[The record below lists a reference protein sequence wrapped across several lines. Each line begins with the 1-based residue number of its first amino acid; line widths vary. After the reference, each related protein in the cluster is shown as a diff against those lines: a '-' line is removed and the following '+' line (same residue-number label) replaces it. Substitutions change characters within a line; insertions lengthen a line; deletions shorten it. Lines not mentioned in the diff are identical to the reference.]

1 MKVRTALLSVS
12 DRQGLLDLARE
23 LHDLG
28 TAILATSG
36 TATYLVSEGVPARSL
51 LEVYSA
57 PEYMDGRV
65 KSLHPAVYAGILADR
80 ANPRHL
86 EEARKANL
94 PLIDLVVV
102 NLYPFERTV
111 RVADHAFAEAIE
123 NIDIGGVALI
133 RAAAKNHASVGVVVD
148 PADYKAVGGELRSN
162 DGRLSGATRR
172 ELAVKAL
179 RFTSHY
185 DHAIAEYLA
194 NPAEFPAALTL
205 TLSKAADLRYGE
217 NPHQRGALYR
227 LADATARGVCH
238 ADQLGGMELSYN
250 NLLDT
255 NAAFELAQEFRE
267 PACAIVKHTTPCGAA
282 VAAGLEEA
290 FSRARDADPKSAFGG
305 IVAFNGPVTESLA
318 ARISTKE
325 NFFEVLI
332 APAIDEGAL
341 PILKAG
347 ARWGE
352 KLRILRAR
360 PIERRSGWDLR
371 GLRDGLLVQTEDDRD
386 VARFEV
392 VAGSVTAEEAADLRF
407 AWTVAKHTKSNAI
420 VLARGRTTVGIGQ
433 GQTSRVDAC
442 ELAVRKAKDRSR
454 GSVAA
459 SDAFFPFP
467 DGVEILAR
475 AGVTAVIQPG
485 GSIRDKEVL
494 AAAQSLGVKMVLTGM
509 RHFRH

>member
-12 DRQGLLDLARE
+12 DRQGLLEFAGE
-23 LHDLG
+23 LHRMG
-28 TAILATSG
+28 VSILATSG
-36 TATYLVSEGVPARSL
+36 TAKYLVSEGVPAKSL
-51 LEVYSA
+51 FEVYSA

-80 ANPRHL
+80 SNRKHL
-86 EEARKANL
+86 EEAEKANVA
-94 PLIDLVVV
+94 LIDLVVA

-111 RVADHAFAEAIE
+111 RVADHTLTEAIE

-148 PADYKAVGGELRSN
+148 PADYAPVARELRSN
-162 DGRLSGATRR
+162 GLGLSDATRR

-185 DHAIAEYLA
+185 DRAIAEYLA
-194 NPAEFPAALTL
+194 HPAEFPSTLSL
-205 TLSKAADLRYGE
+205 TLSKVADLRYGE
-217 NPHQRGALYR
+217 NPHQQGALYR
-227 LADATARGVCH
+227 LPESTAPGVCG
-238 ADQLGGMELSYN
+238 ADRLGGVELSYN
-250 NLLDT
+250 NYLDT
-255 NAAFELAQEFRE
+255 NAAFELVQEFRE
-267 PACAIVKHTTPCGAA
+267 PACVIVKHTTPCGTA
-282 VAAGLEEA
+282 VAPVLEEA
-290 FSRARDADPKSAFGG
+290 FVRARDADAKSAFGG
-305 IVAFNGPVTESLA
+305 IVAFNGRVTEKLA
-318 ARISTKE
+318 ALVSTQE

-332 APAIDEGAL
+332 APEIDEAAL
-341 PILKAG
+341 PALKAG

-360 PIERRSGWDLR
+360 PVDRRPGRDFR
-371 GLRDGLLVQTEDDRD
+371 GLRDGLLVQTEDDQD
-386 VARFEV
+386 AARFDAV
-392 VAGSVTAEEAADLRF
+392 VGTVSPEEEADLRF
-407 AWTVAKHTKSNAI
+407 AWKVVKHTKSNAI
-420 VLARGRTTVGIGQ
+420 VIARGGMTVGIGQ

-442 ELAVRKAKDRSR
+442 DLAARKAKKRAQ
-454 GSVAA
+454 GAVAA

-485 GSIRDKEVL
+485 GSIRDKEVF
-494 AAAQSLGVKMVLTGM
+494 AVAEKLGVKMVLTGT